1 MNFDDYISKLLVEL
15 KNTLPGFESQK
26 LMVPKSRVPK
36 GMTFEKDSIKKSGVL
51 ILLHPDKDDIYVS
64 FIKRVTDGSKHSGQI
79 AFPGGK
85 AEEGD
90 KNITETAV
98 REAEEE
104 IGVKSKDIKILG
116 SLTPLFIPVSNY
128 DVQPV
133 VGSIHYKPE
142 FIKSPDEV
150 DEIHSV
156 SIKELKEAYTICKT
170 FEVRNETITAP
181 FYMMNSIEIWGAT
194 AMMLSEFIEL
204 IKRLE

>member
-1 MNFDDYISKLLVEL
+1 MNFDDYINKLIVEL
-15 KNTLPGFESQK
+15 KNTLPGYESQK
-26 LMVPKSRVPK
+26 QMVPKGRIPK
-36 GMTFEKDSIKKSGVL
+36 DIIFEKESIKKSGVL
-51 ILLHPDKDDIYVS
+51 ILLHPDNGDVYVS

-85 AEEGD
+85 VEPED

-104 IGVKSKDIKILG
+104 IGVKAKDIEILG

-133 VGSIHYKPE
+133 VGSIDYKPE
-142 FIKSPDEV
+142 FVKSPDEV

-156 SIKELKEAYTICKT
+156 SIQELKEAYTVCKT

-181 FYMMNSIEIWGAT
+181 YYIMDNIEIWGAT
-194 AMMLSEFIEL
+194 AMMLSEFIEVL
-204 IKRLE
+204 DRLE

>member
-1 MNFDDYISKLLVEL
+1 MNFDDLKENLIVEL

-26 LMVPKSRVPK
+26 IMLPK
-36 GMTFEKDSIKKSGVL
+36 GRIPKGIIPENQAIKKSAVL
-51 ILLHPDKDDIYVS
+51 ILLHPNEGDIYVS

-85 AEEGD
+85 AEGED

-104 IGVKSKDIKILG
+104 IGVKREDIKILG

-142 FIKSPDEV
+142 FVKSPDEV

-156 SIKELKEAYTICKT
+156 SIQELKEAYTVCKT

-181 FYMMNSIEIWGAT
+181 YYIMDSIEIWGAT
-194 AMMLSEFIEL
+194 AMMLSEFIEIL
-204 IKRLE
+204 NRLE